1 MAKNLIPTINI
12 SSIIN
17 QDFNSN
23 KSIETINKI
32 KKACI
37 NIGFFQVI
45 GHGINKKNI
54 RNICNVGNKF
64 FNSSENNKR
73 KLSPKKWNNKNKN
86 IYRGY
91 FPNDV
96 NGKEGLDIGDLKVT
110 KKYATTKKKQ
120 YIEHINLNK
129 SFNKKSIKILSKYF
143 DEIFTLGETLFK
155 SVIRLYNKDL
165 QISKLAFSRLKTL
178 STLRFNYYPNQKKP
192 VEISKQDG
200 AALGCETHVDS
211 GIFTILHQDKKGGLQ
226 VQNRKN
232 KKWYDVP
239 YNKNALVVNT
249 GLALQYLSKGKFK
262 ATNHRVLWNK
272 KKRMSVPFFFEPS
285 YDFKMSRS
293 FLNRSSKIKD
303 NGFIYEKFLNKSLKK
318 FVEYQR

>member
-1 MAKNLIPTINI
+1 MTKNLIPTINI

-23 KSIETINKI
+23 KSIETIKKI

-45 GHGINKKNI
+45 GHGIRKKNI
-54 RNICNVGNKF
+54 KNICNVGNKF

-96 NGKEGLDIGDLKVT
+96 NGKEGLDIGDLKIT

-120 YIEHINLNK
+120 YIEYINLNK
-129 SFNKKSIKILSKYF
+129 SFDKKSIKILAKYF
-143 DEIFTLGETLFK
+143 DVIFVLGETLFK
-155 SVIRLYNKDL
+155 SIIKLYNKD
-165 QISKLAFSRLKTL
+165 INNSKLAFSRLKTL
-178 STLRFNYYPNQKKP
+178 STLRFNYYPNQPKP

-200 AALGCETHVDS
+200 VALGCETHVDS
-211 GIFTILHQDKKGGLQ
+211 GIFTILYQDKKGGLQ

-232 KKWYDVP
+232 KQWYNVP
-239 YNKNALVVNT
+239 FNKNALVVNT
-249 GLALQYLSKGKFK
+249 GLALEHLSKGKFK

-272 KKRMSVPFFFEPS
+272 TKRMSIPFFFEPS
-285 YDFKMSRS
+285 YDFKMDKS
-293 FLNRSSKIKD
+293 FLASPGITKN
-303 NGFIYEKFLNKSLKK
+303 NGLIYEKFLSSSLKK
-318 FVEYQR
+318 FIEYNR